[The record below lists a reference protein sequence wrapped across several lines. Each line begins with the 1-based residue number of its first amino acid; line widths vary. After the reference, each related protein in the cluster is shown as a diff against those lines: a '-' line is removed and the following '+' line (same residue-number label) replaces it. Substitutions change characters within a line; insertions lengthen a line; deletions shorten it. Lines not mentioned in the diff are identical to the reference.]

1 MKRILKSYRHLIAL
15 LAVIVMAAAL
25 VGLGL
30 PAVCGLALVG
40 CWQLSQLAMSKRRA
54 VCFNTGMT
62 PEQIKEFEG
71 ILKELSQYKDL
82 FPSLK
87 DLGGVEGGFAAI
99 KALPGMLKGQQQIT
113 TKLQDDLA
121 GVRRVLLSNQRG
133 NGAIRRANGVLE
145 VTDECARHLGGIA
158 LIKGMKSGQIKGD
171 RWEGVLK
178 DIFGEAELK
187 TALTTSDIPLPT
199 EWSGQVVE
207 LVSEFGT
214 ARRYGTVF
222 PLGAGTVKLP
232 RLGTDTAFG
241 LIAMSATVTE
251 KSPTIVF
258 VTFTAEKYGGLVRVP
273 SEIDEDSV
281 VAIGQFIARYA
292 ARQIAREE
300 DLVFWTGNG
309 TTDGD
314 PEGLTV
320 STITNSKVT
329 QMAATKTHY
338 SDATLAN
345 LRTLRSVPDAAALR
359 TAAYYMHPTFEQHL
373 AGLNTAGDKP
383 YNPQAQIMGSNAN
396 PMTIGP
402 TLDGFPIRWIDIMP
416 AFSTGVNVSKVF
428 ILFGDASFQYLG
440 VRGGI
445 RFDTSTEAGFTTD
458 EILIRALE
466 RFTIGL
472 MALGAVAGLQTA
484 AS

>member
-1 MKRILKSYRHLIAL
+1 MKKFLKSYRHSLA
-15 LAVIVMAAAL
+15 LAVIVMFAGASVAL
-25 VGLGL
+25 GVFSVTG
-30 PAVCGLALVG
+30 ACACVA
-40 CWQLSQLAMSKRRA
+40 CWQLSQVALSKRQA
-54 VCFNTGMT
+54 TCFNAVLT
-62 PEQIKEFEG
+62 PEQVKEFDG
-71 ILKELSQYKDL
+71 IVRELKELGAFIPGIKELASA
-82 FPSLK
+82 
-87 DLGGVEGGFAAI
+87 EGGFAAI
-99 KALPGMLKGQQQIT
+99 KSLPAILKGQQEVT
-113 TKLQDDLA
+113 TKLQDELTS
-121 GVRRVLLSNQRG
+121 VRRLMLANQRG
-133 NGAIRRANGVLE
+133 SGAIRKANGELQ
-145 VTDECARHLGGIA
+145 VTDDCARHLGGIA
-158 LIKGMKSGQIKGD
+158 LLKGLKSGQLKGD

-178 DIFGEAELK
+178 DIFGAELK
-187 TALTTSDIPLPT
+187 TALSTSDIPLPT
-199 EWSGQVVE
+199 EFSGQVVE
-207 LVSEFGT
+207 LVSQFGT
-214 ARRYGTVF
+214 ARQYGTVF

-300 DLVFWTGNG
+300 DLVFWKGNG

-320 STITNSKVT
+320 STVTNSKTTASGVLG
-329 QMAATKTHY
+329 
-338 SDATLAN
+338 SPSEFTLAHFRA
-345 LRTLRSVPDAAALR
+345 LRTIPDAAALR
-359 TAAYYMHPTFEQHL
+359 NGAYYLHPSFEQKL
-373 AGLNTAGDKP
+373 ASFNASGDKP
-383 YNPQAQIMGSNAN
+383 YNPQAQIMGNNAN
-396 PMTIGP
+396 PFTTGP

-416 AFSTGVNVSKVF
+416 VYTTADVLSTVHV
-428 ILFGDASFQYLG
+428 LFGDVSFQYLG

-445 RFDTSTEAGFTTD
+445 RFDTSLEAGFATD

-472 MALGAVAGLQTA
+472 MATGAVGGLITHSA
-484 AS
+484 